1 MKKYYFVLFLLSAA
15 LLTSCLKKRNQ
26 SKTNDIDGYWEVTY
40 MEINGQGG
48 YDFPEVYFEFK
59 ACKLRERGYCIMNVN
74 DFWEGNFG
82 GIYNVTHQGDQVN
95 MTIDY
100 GTYKQPYSFDLKSLS
115 DSRMVLENLDPELNT
130 YSRLELRK
138 QE

>member
-1 MKKYYFVLFLLSAA
+1 MKKYYFILFLLSAA

-26 SKTNDIDGYWEVTY
+26 NKTNDIDGYWEVTY

-48 YDFPEVYFEFK
+48 WEFPGTYFDFN
-59 ACKLRERGYCIMNVN
+59 ACKLRERGYCDMLVS
-74 DFWEGNFG
+74 DFWEGTYS

-100 GTYKQPYSFDLKSLS
+100 VTYKQPYSFDLKSLS

-130 YSRLELRK
+130 YSRIELRK
-138 QE
+138 QD